1 MNAVVIGAQWGDEGK
16 GKIVDFLASQADLVI
31 RFSGGANAGHTI
43 VRGGEAY
50 KLHLI
55 PSGILY
61 EDTRVLLGS
70 AMVID
75 PEALQQELDT
85 LTDQGV
91 VWSGRVFVSDRAH
104 IVLPRH
110 KEEDREAD
118 KQRATPIGT
127 TGRGIGMA
135 YAAKARRDGVRV
147 AEVMD
152 SRAFSELPEEDR
164 RFLEPFREFF
174 QGAGVN
180 VHEFVHHFRGEHIL
194 LEGAQGALLDID
206 LGTYPYVSSGISCAA
221 GACPGAG
228 LGPKELD
235 RIVGVFKAYTTRVGN
250 GPFPSEFREGWDA
263 DLGDRIREIGN
274 EYGVTTGRPRR
285 CGYLDLPALRYTCR
299 ANSIDSLAL
308 THLDVYD
315 EFDEVK
321 LCVGYRIDGTMTE
334 EFPASISALERA
346 EPVVE
351 SFPGWK
357 SSLRDIGRYED
368 LPQAAK
374 DYIAYIE
381 EYTGSR
387 VDVVS
392 VGSERRQT
400 IVRRD
405 LWRATR

>member
-1 MNAVVIGAQWGDEGK
+1 
-16 GKIVDFLASQADLVI
+16 
-31 RFSGGANAGHTI
+31 
-43 VRGGEAY
+43 
-50 KLHLI
+50 
-55 PSGILY
+55 
-61 EDTRVLLGS
+61 
-70 AMVID
+70 MVID
-75 PEALQQELDT
+75 PEALQAELDV
-85 LTDQGV
+85 LTKQGV
-91 VWSGRVFVSDRAH
+91 VWNGRVFVSDRAH

-110 KEEDREAD
+110 KEADREAD

-147 AEVMD
+147 AEVVD
-152 SRAFSELPEEDR
+152 SRAFTQLSEEDR
-164 RFLEPFREFF
+164 RFLEPFRAFF
-174 QGAGVN
+174 EAAAVN
-180 VHEFVHHFRGEHIL
+180 VHEFVHQFRGKHTL

-206 LGTYPYVSSGISCAA
+206 LGTYPYVSSGISSAA

-250 GPFPSEFREGWDA
+250 GPFPSEFRDGWDPHLA
-263 DLGDRIREIGN
+263 ERIREIGN

-321 LCVGYRIDGTMTE
+321 VCVGYRIDGVMTE
-334 EFPASISALERA
+334 EFPTSISALERA
-346 EPVVE
+346 EPVVK

-357 SSLRDIGRYED
+357 TSLRDHSAYED
-368 LPQAAK
+368 FPAAAK
-374 DYIAYIE
+374 DYVAFIE
-381 EYTGSR
+381 EYSGSR

-405 LWRATR
+405 LWTRDGGPRRS